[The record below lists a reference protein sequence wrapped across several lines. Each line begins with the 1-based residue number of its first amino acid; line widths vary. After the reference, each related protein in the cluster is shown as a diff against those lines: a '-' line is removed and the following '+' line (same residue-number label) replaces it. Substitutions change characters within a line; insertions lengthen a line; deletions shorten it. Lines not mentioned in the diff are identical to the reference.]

1 MKLLAE
7 YGKTDLAS
15 VYVGETIRGNIVE
28 FVQSLQP
35 PLSRSEKWVLIVS
48 TMNGC
53 PVGCKMC
60 DAGGFY
66 KGKLTADEILE
77 QIDFLVLKFFPEGIV
92 RTKKF
97 KVQFARVGEPAL
109 NEEVLIALEQ
119 LSKYDNL
126 LPSVSTIAPAGC
138 DRFFEELL
146 NVKNRYY
153 RGRFQ
158 LQFSIHSTDERQRD
172 ELMPVRKWTL
182 EQIAEFGEN
191 FVEKDDRKITL
202 NFALSR
208 QAIVESSRIIQ
219 LFSPDKFLIK
229 ITPVNPTYNAV
240 KNNIVSDVDVSN
252 GMPQSHASFVKSLVE
267 HGFEVILSVG
277 ELEENNIGSN
287 CGQYVSKH
295 LSSLV
300 KMKDAYTYVK

>member
-126 LPSVSTIAPAGC
+126 LPSVSTIAPTGC

-252 GMPQSHASFVKSLVE
+252 GMPQSHAGFVKSLVE

>member
-7 YGKTDLAS
+7 YGRADLAS
-15 VYVGETIRGNIVE
+15 VYVGETIKGNIVE

-35 PLSRSEKWVLIVS
+35 PLPRSEKWVLIVS

-66 KGKLTADEILE
+66 KGKLTAEEILD
-77 QIDFLVLKFFPEGIV
+77 QIDFLVTRFFPDGIV

-109 NEEVLIALEQ
+109 NDSVLVALEL

-126 LPSVSTIAPAGC
+126 LPSISTIAPIGR
-138 DRFFEELL
+138 DEFFEELVR
-146 NVKNRYY
+146 VKNRHYK
-153 RGRFQ
+153 GRFQ
-158 LQFSIHSTDERQRD
+158 LQFSVHSTDERQRD
-172 ELMPVRKWTL
+172 ELMPVKKWGL
-182 EQIAEFGEN
+182 ERIAEFGEE
-191 FVEKDDRKITL
+191 FVRDGDRKITL

-208 QAIVESSRIIQ
+208 DAIVEAERIVK
-219 LFSPDKFLIK
+219 LFSPEKFLIK
-229 ITPVNPTYNAV
+229 ITPVNPTYSAM
-240 KNNIVSDVDVSN
+240 KNNIVSDVDVSS
-252 GMPQSHASFVKSLVE
+252 GMPQSHEDFVEDLRK

-295 LSSLV
+295 LNSPMKL
-300 KMKDAYTYVK
+300 KDAYIYVV

>member
-7 YGKTDLAS
+7 YGRTDLAS

-35 PLSRSEKWVLIVS
+35 PLPRSEKWVLIVS

-66 KGKLTADEILE
+66 KGKLAAEEILD
-77 QIDFLVLKFFPEGIV
+77 QIDFLIMRFFPDGIV

-109 NEEVLIALEQ
+109 NDEVLVALER

-126 LPSVSTIAPAGC
+126 LPSISTIAPMGR
-138 DRFFEELL
+138 DEFFKELAK
-146 NVKNRYY
+146 VKNRHY

-158 LQFSIHSTDERQRD
+158 LQFSVHSTDERQRD
-172 ELMPVRKWTL
+172 ELMPVKKWTL
-182 EQIAEFGEN
+182 ERIAEFGEK
-191 FVEKDDRKITL
+191 FVEDNDRKITL

-208 QAIVESSRIIQ
+208 DAIVDAERIVK
-219 LFSPDKFLIK
+219 LFSPEKFLIK
-229 ITPVNPTYNAV
+229 ITPVNPTYSAMR
-240 KNNIVSDVDVSN
+240 NNIVSDVDVSS
-252 GMPQSHASFVKSLVE
+252 GMPQSHVDFVEDLRK

-295 LSSLV
+295 LNSPTKLR
-300 KMKDAYTYVK
+300 DAYTYVI